1 MGRDPRETHR
11 SATPLEL
18 LYDLTFVVAFSQAG
32 TQAAHLLELGHIAA
46 AAVGFVLA
54 VFAVTW
60 AWINYTWLASAS
72 DNDDVVFRVATMVQM
87 VGVIILALGLPDLF
101 HSIDEGHHLDN
112 AVVVAGYVVMRASG
126 IWLWLRAAR
135 HSAEHR
141 ATALRYAGMVGA
153 LQIGWIVQIFVDPPL
168 PVALALFAVFAALE
182 MLVPVLAER
191 GRGTPWHP
199 HHIAERYGLRAPPSG
214 RGARGARRARLI
226 RGAPA
231 RAVRMSAG
239 ADSIGV

>member
-1 MGRDPRETHR
+1 MVGRDPRETHR

-18 LYDLTFVVAFSQAG
+18 LYDLTFVVAFSHAG
-32 TQAAHLLELGHIAA
+32 TQASHLLELGHIAA

-60 AWINYTWLASAS
+60 AWINYTWLASA
-72 DNDDVVFRVATMVQM
+72 F
-87 VGVIILALGLPDLF
+87 
-101 HSIDEGHHLDN
+101 
-112 AVVVAGYVVMRASG
+112 
-126 IWLWLRAAR
+126 
-135 HSAEHR
+135 
-141 ATALRYAGMVGA
+141 
-153 LQIGWIVQIFVDPPL
+153 DPPL

-191 GRGTPWHP
+191 GHGTPWHP